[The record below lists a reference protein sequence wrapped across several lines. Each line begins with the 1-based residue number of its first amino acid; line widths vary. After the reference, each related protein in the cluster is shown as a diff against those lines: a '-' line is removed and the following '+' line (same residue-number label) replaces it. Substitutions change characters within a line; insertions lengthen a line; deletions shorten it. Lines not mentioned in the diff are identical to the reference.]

1 MNPLADDDQYENDK
15 GNDKQNDDN
24 MILLAL
30 LWS

>member
-1 MNPLADDDQYENDK
+1 MDPLAGDDQYENDK
-15 GNDKQNDDN
+15 DNDKQNDDN